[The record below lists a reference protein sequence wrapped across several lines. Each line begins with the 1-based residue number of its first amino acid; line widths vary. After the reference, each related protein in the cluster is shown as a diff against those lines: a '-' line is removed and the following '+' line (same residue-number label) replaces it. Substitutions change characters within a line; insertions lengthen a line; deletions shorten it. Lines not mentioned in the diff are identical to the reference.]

1 MHQQK
6 RIALINDIT
15 GFGRC
20 ATMVMAPL
28 ISAMKIQTVMIPTA
42 ILSANTLFK
51 GYYFDDYTSKM
62 TDYIKTYKDLD
73 LEFDG
78 IATGFIGSE
87 KQVDIVIDF
96 LKFFKKKDTFVL
108 VDPVMGDHGKIYATY
123 NTHMCE
129 RMRELIPYADVMTP
143 NLTELVTL
151 LNIPYPTHTPSR
163 EELYQMCQEL
173 SLQGPS
179 HIVVTGISLNEEEIL
194 NYVFSK
200 DQSDHMIIVKRIGED
215 RCGTGDVIAALI
227 AGYYMKGYPI
237 DQCVRKAT
245 DFASR
250 CIQYSEEISL
260 PHHYGLP
267 FEEYLYELGKD

>member
-1 MHQQK
+1 
-6 RIALINDIT
+6 
-15 GFGRC
+15 
-20 ATMVMAPL
+20 
-28 ISAMKIQTVMIPTA
+28 
-42 ILSANTLFK
+42 
-51 GYYFDDYTSKM
+51 
-62 TDYIKTYKDLD
+62 
-73 LEFDG
+73 
-78 IATGFIGSE
+78 
-87 KQVDIVIDF
+87 
-96 LKFFKKKDTFVL
+96 
-108 VDPVMGDHGKIYATY
+108 
-123 NTHMCE
+123 
-129 RMRELIPYADVMTP
+129 
-143 NLTELVTL
+143 
-151 LNIPYPTHTPSR
+151 
-163 EELYQMCQEL
+163 MCQEL